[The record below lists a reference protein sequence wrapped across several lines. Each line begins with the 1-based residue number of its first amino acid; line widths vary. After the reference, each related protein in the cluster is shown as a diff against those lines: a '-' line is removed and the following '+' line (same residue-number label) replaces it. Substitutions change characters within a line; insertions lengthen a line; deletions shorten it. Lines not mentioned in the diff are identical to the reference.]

1 MAKCLLGRVVSAA
14 AYDYQLACAGGLST
28 LALAPTWR
36 PLMRRTCLASLTIVS
51 FLALGRA
58 ASATTIPLSAAQLGP
73 VLIDFGPVQTG
84 APINGTTIGGV
95 LFNFTISGSP
105 SLDAVIDDGP
115 GNTNNV
121 TIANI
126 EGNTL
131 GVLKLTFPSL
141 ETRFGF
147 GYAITAT
154 AAVANA
160 TRIELFDAGNV
171 SLGALLYNGAPDPVF
186 TGGFAGIGSTIP
198 FQSAQVTFNNVGRF
212 AFDNVRF
219 DNAVVNVVPEPMSLV
234 LVGSGLT
241 GLALRRRRRASDGQ
255 K

>member
-1 MAKCLLGRVVSAA
+1 
-14 AYDYQLACAGGLST
+14 
-28 LALAPTWR
+28 
-36 PLMRRTCLASLTIVS
+36 MRRTCLASLTIIS

-84 APINGTTIGGV
+84 VAINGTTIGGV
-95 LFNFTISGSP
+95 LFNFTIGGNPSG
-105 SLDAVIDDGP
+105 DAFIDAGP

-121 TIANI
+121 TVANV

-147 GYAITAT
+147 GYAIAVI
-154 AAVANA
+154 APLVANA

-171 SLGALLYNGAPDPVF
+171 SVGALSYNGAADPIF
-186 TGGFAGIGSTIP
+186 AGGFAGIGSTIP
-198 FQSAQVTFNNVGRF
+198 FQSAQVTFNNAAAARF

-219 DNAVVNVVPEPMSLV
+219 DNSAVNVIPEPMSLV

-241 GLALRRRRRASDGQ
+241 RLALRRRRRASNRQ
-255 K
+255 

>member
-1 MAKCLLGRVVSAA
+1 
-14 AYDYQLACAGGLST
+14 
-28 LALAPTWR
+28 
-36 PLMRRTCLASLTIVS
+36 MRRTCLASLTVIS
-51 FLALGRA
+51 FLALGSA

-73 VLIDFGPVQTG
+73 VLIDFGPVQTF

-95 LFNFTISGSP
+95 LFNFTIGGNP
-105 SLDAVIDDGP
+105 SLDAVIDGGP
-115 GNTNNV
+115 GNTNNI

-126 EGNTL
+126 EGDTL

-147 GYAITAT
+147 GYAISALVP
-154 AAVANA
+154 VANA
-160 TRIELFDAGNV
+160 TRIELFDAGNG
-171 SLGALLYNGAPDPVF
+171 SLGALSYNGAPDPLS

-198 FQSAQVTFNNVGRF
+198 FQSAQVTFNNVAAIRF

-219 DNAVVNVVPEPMSLV
+219 DNAAVNAVPEPMSLV
-234 LVGSGLT
+234 LMGSGLT
-241 GLALRRRRRASDGQ
+241 GLALRRRRRASDRQ